1 MIVRCKINYDVLDN
15 ISIISTSITPDKSYR
30 VTEVD
35 DIGFKIIND
44 NGQNLWYAK
53 DKFYSI
59 DEVRD
64 IMINEILNEV

>member
-1 MIVRCKINYDVLDN
+1 MIVRCKINYDVLDD
-15 ISIISTSITPDKSYR
+15 ILIMSKSITPDKSYK

-35 DIGFKIIND
+35 NIGFRIIND
-44 NGQNLWYAK
+44 DDDNFWYVK
-53 DKFYSI
+53 EKFYSI

>member
-1 MIVRCKINYDVLDN
+1 MIVRCKINYDVLDD
-15 ISIISTSITPDKSYR
+15 ILIMSKSITLDKSYK

-35 DIGFKIIND
+35 NIGFRIIND
-44 NGQNLWYAK
+44 DDDNFWYVK
-53 DKFYSI
+53 EKFYSI